1 MQSMFYPSTAEF
13 RELRKIISIVL
24 KHNILTGDFESSNE
38 KYIIRFRNKTVGRDL
53 QLRSLVFFSSSLF
66 FFFPYEWAGLIIR
79 KIMRFLYAWT
89 RIFIYSYASQ
99 DSIEHAVPAF
109 GSWTVFVLCTGHLYL
124 AKIWECRSK
133 WTSMRCVWFDVTRET
148 LTSVM
153 QTAMEEF
160 SFYPYS
166 SYRHYFCLQS
176 FLL

>member
-1 MQSMFYPSTAEF
+1 MQSMVYPSTTEF

-53 QLRSLVFFSSSLF
+53 QLRSLGFFSSSLLF
-66 FFFPYEWAGLIIR
+66 FFLWVGRVNNKKNNEVSVCMDKDFYL
-79 KIMRFLYAWT
+79 FLCFSGFHWT
-89 RIFIYSYASQ
+89 CCACFWQLNSL
-99 DSIEHAVPAF
+99 
-109 GSWTVFVLCTGHLYL
+109 LCTGHLYL

-133 WTSMRCVWFDVTRET
+133 WTSMHCVWFDVTRET